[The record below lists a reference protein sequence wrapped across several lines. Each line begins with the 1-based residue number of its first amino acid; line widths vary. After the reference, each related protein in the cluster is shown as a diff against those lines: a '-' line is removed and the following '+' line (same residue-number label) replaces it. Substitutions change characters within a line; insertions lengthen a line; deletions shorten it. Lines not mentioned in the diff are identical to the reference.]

1 MENRRLDA
9 IIEEA
14 KKDKRKGNYQ
24 VYESYKQK
32 IYDVDICTAEISDGC
47 KRLADALKV

>member
-24 VYESYKQK
+24 VYESYKQR
-32 IYDVDICTAEISDGC
+32 IYDVAICTSEISDGC